1 MEDLKLIPVRTILRF
16 NLELINLFFLVARLE
31 NVSTSDKETQIDH
44 ISMLKEY
51 DIMRYQ
57 NQQPDQFRPFR

>member
-1 MEDLKLIPVRTILRF
+1 M
-16 NLELINLFFLVARLE
+16 E
-31 NVSTSDKETQIDH
+31 NVNTSDKETQIDH

-57 NQQPDQFRPFR
+57 NLQPDQIRPFGE